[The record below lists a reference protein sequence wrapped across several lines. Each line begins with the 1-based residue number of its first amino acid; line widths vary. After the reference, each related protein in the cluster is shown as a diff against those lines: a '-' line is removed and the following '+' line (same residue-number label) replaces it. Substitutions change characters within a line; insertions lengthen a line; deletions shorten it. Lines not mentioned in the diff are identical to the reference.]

1 MMMTDNDPEE
11 LEFQIDQ
18 AARLLEDMAPAIHNQ
33 LLVERAIDWLRTPI
47 VMRARINTARRT
59 G

>member
-18 AARLLEDMAPAIHNQ
+18 AARLLEDMAPAINNQ